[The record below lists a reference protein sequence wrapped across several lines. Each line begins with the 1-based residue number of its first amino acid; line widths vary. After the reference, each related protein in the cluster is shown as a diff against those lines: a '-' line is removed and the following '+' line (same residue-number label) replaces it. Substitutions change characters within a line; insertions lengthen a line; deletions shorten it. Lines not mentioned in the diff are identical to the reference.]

1 MSLESVSRLSL
12 VLVSVAFSAG
22 KNGVPSVP
30 FQVAG
35 LGAARSAWSNSRVL
49 GWMDPSQHLITAKK
63 DLDDLDHDLSDLSD
77 VWNIWLSA
85 FKIDVQPV
93 IIRG

>member
-1 MSLESVSRLSL
+1 MVNDILVQILFFVFEEKFFLMSLESVSRLSL

-35 LGAARSAWSNSRVL
+35 LGAARSA
-49 GWMDPSQHLITAKK
+49 
-63 DLDDLDHDLSDLSD
+63 
-77 VWNIWLSA
+77 
-85 FKIDVQPV
+85 
-93 IIRG
+93 